1 MSNEED
7 EFVPAKPKQIFGE
20 QPDGSYRVGP
30 GSPPR
35 EGRWKPGQSIAMDHV
50 APLVIAG
57 LAVALVGWAVVVLTS
72 RNRSR

>member
-1 MSNEED
+1 M
-7 EFVPAKPKQIFGE
+7 PLPKSVLSLGE
-20 QPDGSYRVGP
+20 QEILLKKARSEADDRRRQP
-30 GSPPR
+30 
-35 EGRWKPGQSIAMDHV
+35 IAMDHV